1 MCSSDLEAIN
11 ILGGAKVDIQE
22 NMSQDPAAAVCGVP
36 VSPVVGKYTSTAFV
50 NNAGVCTGTSTMA
63 ANTNAA
69 VTGETVIM
77 TYTAATGAWTYN
89 GGTVVA
95 KYRPKAWQ

>member
-1 MCSSDLEAIN
+1 
-11 ILGGAKVDIQE
+11 
-22 NMSQDPAAAVCGVP
+22 
-36 VSPVVGKYTSTAFV
+36 
-50 NNAGVCTGTSTMA
+50 VCTGTSTMA

-69 VTGETVIM
+69 VTSKTVVM
-77 TYTAATGAWTYN
+77 TYTAATGVWTYN